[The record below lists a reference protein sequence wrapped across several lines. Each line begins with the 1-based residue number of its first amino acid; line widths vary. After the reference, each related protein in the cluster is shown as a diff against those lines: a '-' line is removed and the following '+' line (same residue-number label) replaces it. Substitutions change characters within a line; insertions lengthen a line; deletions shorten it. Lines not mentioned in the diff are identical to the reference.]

1 MSHQILI
8 AVCGLSLLPAAAAAE
23 KVFGVTD
30 SQMLVSWE
38 SSAPGSLLSG
48 TAISGLQPNETI
60 LGIDFRPLTKD
71 LFAVGSSSRL
81 YTLSTSTGMATMV
94 GAAPF
99 TPAASGASF
108 GFDFNPTIDRI
119 RFVSDTNKNTV
130 LNPLNGTATAATD
143 VFFPGADV
151 NSGMDPNVVHHAY
164 TNNFAGATTSQLY
177 GIDTT
182 LNLLVTQAN
191 SAGTLGTVGPIG
203 VDVTSTGGFDISGAT
218 GIAYLTT
225 TSLTAAGSSFWSVN
239 LMTGQGT
246 AIGAIG
252 SGAIITAMSVAPIP
266 EPTAAVLSVLGL
278 AVASVARRSRA

>member
-1 MSHQILI
+1 MFNRILI
-8 AVCGLSLLPAAAAAE
+8 AVCGLSLLPAAASAE
-23 KVFGVTD
+23 KVFGVTNT
-30 SQMLVSWE
+30 QMLVSWE
-38 SSAPGSLLSG
+38 SAAPGTLLSG
-48 TAISGLQPNETI
+48 AAISGLQPNETL
-60 LGIDFRPLTKD
+60 LGIDFRPLTKE

-81 YTLSTSTGMATMV
+81 YTLSTSTGAATMV

-143 VFFPGADV
+143 VFFPGPDV

-191 SAGTLGTVGPIG
+191 SAGTLGTVGPLG
-203 VDVTSTGGFDISGAT
+203 VDVTSTGGFDISGDT
-218 GIAYLTT
+218 GMAYLTT
-225 TSLTAAGSSFWSVN
+225 TSPTAAGSSFWSVN

-252 SGAIITAMSVAPIP
+252 SGAVITAMSVAPIP
-266 EPTAAVLSVLGL
+266 EPTTLALAAILCL
-278 AVASVARRSRA
+278 AGATTRRA

>member
-1 MSHQILI
+1 MSKRILI
-8 AVCGLSLLPAAAAAE
+8 AVCGLSLLPAAASAE

-60 LGIDFRPLTKD
+60 LGIDFRPLTKE

-94 GAAPF
+94 GVGPF
-99 TPAASGASF
+99 TPAANGASF

-143 VFFPGADV
+143 VFFPGGDA
-151 NSGMDPNVVHHAY
+151 NAGMDPNVVHHAY
-164 TNNFAGATTSQLY
+164 TNNFAGAMTSQLY

-191 SAGTLGTVGPIG
+191 SAGTLGAVGPLG
-203 VDVTSTGGFDISGAT
+203 VDVTSTGGFDISGTT
-218 GIAYLTT
+218 GIAYLVT
-225 TSLTAAGSSFWSVN
+225 TSPTAAGSSFWSVN
-239 LMTGQGT
+239 LTTGQGT
-246 AIGAIG
+246 TIGAIG
-252 SGAIITAMSVAPIP
+252 GGAIITAMSVAPIP
-266 EPTAAVLSVLGL
+266 EPTTVALAAMLSVAGL
-278 AVASVARRSRA
+278 ATRRA

>member
-1 MSHQILI
+1 MSKRILI
-8 AVCGLSLLPAAAAAE
+8 AVCGLSVLPAAASAE
-23 KVFGVTD
+23 KVFGITD

-60 LGIDFRPLTKD
+60 LGIDYRPLTKE

-81 YTLSTSTGMATMV
+81 YTLSTSTGAATMV
-94 GAAPF
+94 GAGPF

-130 LNPLNGTATAATD
+130 LNPLTGGATAATD
-143 VFFPGADV
+143 VFFAGADV
-151 NSGMDPNVVHHAY
+151 NAGVDPNVVHHAY

-203 VDVTSTGGFDISGAT
+203 VDVTSTGGFDISGTT

-225 TSLTAAGSSFWSVN
+225 TSPTAAGSSFWSVN
-239 LMTGQGT
+239 LVTGQGT

-266 EPTAAVLSVLGL
+266 EPTTLALAAMLCL
-278 AVASVARRSRA
+278 AGAATRRV

>member
-1 MSHQILI
+1 MFNRILI
-8 AVCGLSLLPAAAAAE
+8 AVCGLSLLPPAASAE

-38 SSAPGSLLSG
+38 SSTPGTLLSG
-48 TAISGLQPNETI
+48 AAISGLQPNETI
-60 LGIDFRPLTKD
+60 LGIDFRPLTKE

-81 YTLSTSTGMATMV
+81 YTLNTMTGAAMIV
-94 GAAPF
+94 GAGPF

-143 VFFPGADV
+143 VFFPGGDA
-151 NSGMDPNVVHHAY
+151 NAGMDPNVVHHAY

-177 GIDTT
+177 GIDTM

-203 VDVTSTGGFDISGAT
+203 ADVTSTGGFDISGTT
-218 GIAYLTT
+218 GIAYLVT
-225 TSLTAAGSSFWSVN
+225 TSPTAAGSSFWSVN

-252 SGAIITAMSVAPIP
+252 GGAIITAMSVAPIP
-266 EPTAAVLSVLGL
+266 EPTTLALAAMLGL
-278 AVASVARRSRA
+278 TALATRRA

>member
-1 MSHQILI
+1 MSHRILI
-8 AVCGLSLLPAAAAAE
+8 AVCGLSLLPAVASAE
-23 KVFGVTD
+23 KVFGVTNT
-30 SQMLVSWE
+30 QMLVSWE
-38 SSAPGSLLSG
+38 SSAPGTLLSG
-48 TAISGLQPNETI
+48 ATISGLQPNETL
-60 LGIDFRPLTKD
+60 LGIDFRPLTKE

-81 YTLSTSTGMATMV
+81 YTLSTSTGAATMI
-94 GAAPF
+94 GAGPF

-143 VFFPGADV
+143 VFFPGADA
-151 NSGMDPNVVHHAY
+151 NAGMDPNVVHHAY

-177 GIDTT
+177 GIDTA

-191 SAGTLGTVGPIG
+191 SAGTLGTVGAIG

-218 GIAYLTT
+218 GVAYLTT
-225 TSLTAAGSSFWSVN
+225 TSPTAAGSSFWSVN

-252 SGAIITAMSVAPIP
+252 GGAIITAMSVAPIP
-266 EPTAAVLSVLGL
+266 EPTALALAAMLSL
-278 AVASVARRSRA
+278 AGVATRRA